1 MDNTDQFDDACS
13 VHIPQSQKRSR
24 SMDRTELAPSP
35 KRFKSAEEDGN
46 DHFQTNGSEEEV
58 SASKGPDDHEYDPGD
73 HLRSSLFGTLESTA
87 IAALTTIE
95 NTPPPQLSYLASKNQ
110 SDHPHPLHSCQ
121 TILKGLVEIFEPS
134 NSFIGKDTI
143 YTYSLEQQS
152 ALRRVNLALVSLN
165 MLFWR
170 VPDVVMTTRRFL
182 DIFDIG
188 EARSRD
194 QHLDF
199 LLELRLQLY
208 ALHGSLPAL
217 NDTLGMFMTD
227 LDQETT
233 DLITENDFEGKYSK
247 AKHLVDQDPEQNSP
261 SWNHF
266 IHCLKDYIRKSLEVF
281 DEEAESWARIRLA
294 ATAAHRNP
302 NSRSE
307 NEENVNELRLQSAQQ
322 PYGQDYQAQLR
333 GPSATAA
340 PQVRTGQLKNVSM
353 SSQEVYRTA
362 RLHATMA
369 EHEKKT
375 QITNSKSSR
384 RVWNRS
390 EENALLDGLDRVGG
404 PYWSRILALHG
415 AGGTISEILKD
426 RTQVQLKDKARN
438 LKLWFL
444 KERPQEVPNS
454 LKHVTGDLKRT
465 IQARAAKDEV
475 KADGYRPVDENS
487 SICDVL
493 DTSTLAQGPVTDS
506 YGPWESQADGSQIQ
520 VAPHANMTNTPITDG
535 NHNGE
540 ELEEQP
546 LDAKETAERALQEAN
561 FGSIGTISV

>member
-1 MDNTDQFDDACS
+1 M
-13 VHIPQSQKRSR
+13 
-24 SMDRTELAPSP
+24 
-35 KRFKSAEEDGN
+35 
-46 DHFQTNGSEEEV
+46 
-58 SASKGPDDHEYDPGD
+58 
-73 HLRSSLFGTLESTA
+73 
-87 IAALTTIE
+87 TTIE
-95 NTPPPQLSYLASKNQ
+95 NTPPTQLSSLASHNQ
-110 SDHPHPLHSCQ
+110 SNHPHSLHSCQ

-152 ALRRVNLALVSLN
+152 ALRRVNLALVSLT
-165 MLFWR
+165 LLSRR
-170 VPDVVMTTRRFL
+170 VEDVLIIARRFV

-199 LLELRLQLY
+199 LLQLRLQLY
-208 ALHGSLPAL
+208 ALHGKVPAF
-217 NDTLGMFMTD
+217 DDDRGMFASD
-227 LDQETT
+227 LDQETME
-233 DLITENDFEGKYSK
+233 LITENDFEGKYTR
-247 AKHLVDQDPEQNSP
+247 AREHIDQDPDKNSP
-261 SWNHF
+261 SWDHF

-294 ATAAHRNP
+294 ATAAHRHP
-302 NSRSE
+302 NARSE
-307 NEENVNELRLQSAQQ
+307 NDEPGNGYPFQPSDQQ
-322 PYGQDYQAQLR
+322 PEQLQQAQLR
-333 GPSATAA
+333 VPSSQAA
-340 PQVRTGQLKNVSM
+340 SHALNGQAKSDSM

-375 QITNSKSSR
+375 QVTNNKSSR
-384 RVWNRS
+384 RVWSRH

-454 LKHVTGDLKRT
+454 LKHVTGDLKRSV
-465 IQARAAKDEV
+465 QARAAKDEV
-475 KADGYRPVDENS
+475 KAELYRPVNETNAM
-487 SICDVL
+487 CDAL
-493 DTSTLAQGPVTDS
+493 DTSAMTQDPLMGS
-506 YGPWESQADGSQIQ
+506 YGPWDNQAEGSQTQ
-520 VAPHANMTNTPITDG
+520 VAPQANM
-535 NHNGE
+535 
-540 ELEEQP
+540 
-546 LDAKETAERALQEAN
+546 LDTSVTEGHDDVGGMEAQQLDPKETAERILREAD
-561 FGSIGTISV
+561 FGSNGTISV